1 MGKEV
6 TIKTFRQAVLQIG
19 VPLLLAGI
27 VVNAYLAISY
37 LRQIEKTAA
46 LTSEQTN
53 IQSQISNVL
62 RDLTDMETGQRG
74 YLLTENASYLQPYN
88 DAKSRIGADFSNLR
102 AGLSH
107 RPENERSLE
116 SQLESLATSKQAEIE
131 RSITMRQQGY
141 RHRAFMLVNSN
152 EGMEY
157 MEKARELLSSLSA
170 SENSS
175 FASAENERNAGLH
188 RVMRAIIIS
197 NLCLFA
203 LTASLLGLTRY
214 HVRVLESEAASNR
227 ETLVKRD
234 VRLGM
239 LTSAL
244 SDQVEFTSA
253 IESNARLLLQ
263 NYGGF
268 LPRQGHE
275 HAEQIEQAAAQMEQR
290 RQQLVGGGDSVIASK
305 AA

>member
-6 TIKTFRQAVLQIG
+6 TIKSFRQAVLQIG

-27 VVNAYLAISY
+27 VVNAYLAIVY

-46 LTSEQTN
+46 LSREQTG

-74 YLLTENASYLQPYN
+74 YLLTENTSYLQPYN
-88 DAKSRIGADFSNLR
+88 DAKNRIGADFANLR

-214 HVRVLESEAASNR
+214 HVKVLESEAASNR
-227 ETLVKRD
+227 ETLVERD

-239 LTSAL
+239 LTAAL
-244 SDQVEFTSA
+244 SDQAEFTSA

-290 RQQLVGGGDSVIASK
+290 RQQLVGGGDSVIAPK

>member
-6 TIKTFRQAVLQIG
+6 TIKTIRKAVLQ
-19 VPLLLAGI
+19 VAAPLLLVGI
-27 VVNAYLAISY
+27 VVNAYLAINY

-46 LTSEQTN
+46 LTRESTT

-74 YLLTENASYLQPYN
+74 YLLTENSAYLQPYN
-88 DAKSRIGADFSNLR
+88 DAKSRISTDFSNLR

-107 RPENERSLE
+107 RSENERSLQ
-116 SQLESLATSKQAEIE
+116 SQLESLATSKQAEME

-141 RHRAFMLVNSN
+141 RHRAFMLVDSN

-157 MEKARELLSSLSA
+157 MDKARELLSSLSA
-170 SENSS
+170 AENSS
-175 FASAENERNAGLH
+175 FARAENERNAGLH
-188 RVMRAIIIS
+188 RVMREIFIS

-203 LTASLLGLTRY
+203 LTACLLGLARY
-214 HVRVLESEAASNR
+214 HVQVLEAEAARNK
-227 ETLVKRD
+227 ETLVERD

-244 SDQVEFTSA
+244 SDQADFTSA
-253 IESNARLLLQ
+253 IESNARMLLQ

-290 RQQLVGGGDSVIASK
+290 RQELVGGGDSVIAPK